1 VPTAAVPAAV
11 ACGALDMIANALYLV
26 AVRQGQ
32 LSLVATL
39 ASLYPASTVLLAR
52 YVLGERLGRWQ
63 QVGVIAAVVAI
74 VLIVSNS

>member
-1 VPTAAVPAAV
+1 MAAAI
-11 ACGALDMIANALYLV
+11 ACGGLDMVANGLYLV

-52 YVLGERLGRWQ
+52 VVLGERLGRWQ
-63 QVGVIAAVVAI
+63 QVGVLTAVAAI
-74 VLIVSNS
+74 VLIVANS

>member
-1 VPTAAVPAAV
+1 
-11 ACGALDMIANALYLV
+11 MIANGLYLV

-63 QVGVIAAVVAI
+63 QVGVAAAVAAI